1 MYVCMKAVCVSM
13 LQCLYINDAGCVC
26 VVFSVVQCM
35 CVGVCVLQS
44 GDRACM
50 AVCSHAGICMCYIYM
65 YIWIYMTTYVYM
77 TI

>member
-35 CVGVCVLQS
+35 ELVCVCC
-44 GDRACM
+44 R
-50 AVCSHAGICMCYIYM
+50 V
-65 YIWIYMTTYVYM
+65 
-77 TI
+77 